1 MDKQIGMPAAG
12 SATGKTK
19 NEFIQQAH
27 EAREARE
34 LTRRRD
40 QATTVIQAFFKAVH
54 VRRTFKKQACKKLD
68 QIIET
73 SSFPH
78 ASNVTL
84 TLLRQILFVC
94 DGSHDR
100 NILDSLIQLILSTSS
115 PKKIT
120 TFSGAGN
127 NHSDKPKDTSQSLIE
142 DAIKESIEL
151 SSDHVKLDDGSKSS
165 SDSLNVHRSTECQNF
180 VRLIIEES
188 IISESSYQK
197 WVNVLEKILILC
209 LNYLNEKNSARLDS
223 QHIDTYMQILNLFT
237 SVELL
242 EKNISSGETECFLPL
257 EEKMRVSQNK
267 MRVIDTLAK
276 ELFERTLCKR
286 KDFFEASST
295 LICERINRFR
305 NDLKA
310 SILHCYTQIVTRFLY
325 LESLPQKHDEKQ
337 LKPSRESLVE
347 IIISMLIIPGFIHCI
362 SKYSQNSLNELNES
376 SLFESC
382 LKLFIAD
389 RDFQQLNSTSSVCM
403 LANLIHLASLN
414 EEILVK
420 NTIAFVVLVTRLQES
435 CQKNMMIVSSSNNS
449 RNLKLII
456 DMKNNKKKSEAM
468 DVSFNPLLGWLTRER
483 STNIDQEI
491 IKPQLSH
498 LWSARFLK
506 ILFNDLLK
514 ANEKLTDLSNVSN
527 RAQSSSPRHKML
539 SMFSPNRSNNFC
551 NYQTTSCDPQALMQK
566 SLFRRAIERATTTMT
581 KTINSPY
588 TKTTGSSGSSE
599 SAKLTTPEVNRIS
612 LVCFMLHSSLQT
624 LTALNQEIL
633 TGLCLHDY
641 ILSNLWKFISS
652 LGSNNGLKP
661 FLEHLTIYTKTN
673 TPEFHI
679 LILFCECASH
689 LISILDD
696 SELYEKQVPFHI
708 EDLIA
713 ISGSLNS
720 FVFRVISNNLIPI
733 NANQEMDP
741 TLYATHKLL
750 TDLYKRDCRRKFAP
764 PDHWLIKDI
773 KMSIFLKDLEAGK
786 PVAKTIM
793 RMLPHV
799 IQHKERVLIFRKLVS
814 KDKAQHCPGTGLSTL
829 ITIQRSRVVE
839 DGYQQLVRL
848 PPHALKGLIRVKFIN
863 DFGLDEAGIDQ
874 DGVFKEFLEDTIK
887 KVFDPALNLFCST
900 SEQRLYPSPTS
911 RLHEDYLSLFNFV
924 GKMLGKAVY
933 EGIVVDVPFASFFL
947 SRVLGQP
954 QSLLYSPI
962 DELPSLDPEL
972 YKSLTYIKHYEGDVS
987 ELELTFSIDQDFMG
1001 KIETH
1006 ELERG
1011 GKSIP
1016 VTRESRVRYIHSV
1029 ANFRMKTQIEKQ
1041 TEAFVKGF
1049 KSIINPEWLSMFSA
1063 SEFQRLISG
1072 DNTPIDLQDLRR
1084 HTKYFGGFHNNHRVV
1099 CWLWDILEKD
1109 FNAEEHKLFLKFV
1122 TSCSKPPLLGF
1133 ANLEPPFSIRCVEVS
1148 DDQDSGDTVG
1158 SVLRGF
1164 LALRPL
1170 DPVDRLPTSSTCFN
1184 LLKLPNYQRRSTLR
1198 EKLRYAIKSN
1208 PGFELS

>member
-1 MDKQIGMPAAG
+1 MDKPIGMPVA
-12 SATGKTK
+12 SSTTGKTK
-19 NEFIQQAH
+19 NDFIQQAH

-34 LTRRRD
+34 LARRRN
-40 QATTVIQAFFKAVH
+40 QATTLIQAFFKAVH
-54 VRRTFKKQACKKLD
+54 VRRTLKEQACKQLGE
-68 QIIET
+68 IIKN
-73 SSFPH
+73 SSFTQENN
-78 ASNVTL
+78 SSTL
-84 TLLRQILFVC
+84 TLMRQILFVC
-94 DGSHDR
+94 DADNDR
-100 NILDSLIQLILSTSS
+100 NIIDSLIQLILSTSS
-115 PKKIT
+115 FKQEAATGERETRHPGISKET
-120 TFSGAGN
+120 
-127 NHSDKPKDTSQSLIE
+127 PQSLIE
-142 DAIKESIEL
+142 GAIKESIEL
-151 SSDHVKLDDGSKSS
+151 SSDHVKPDDGSKLSTS
-165 SDSLNVHRSTECQNF
+165 NHDIHKPKEYKSL
-180 VRLIIEES
+180 VRLIIEDS
-188 IISESSYQK
+188 INNESSYQL
-197 WVNVLEKILILC
+197 WVNLLEKILILC
-209 LNYLNEKNSARLDS
+209 LNYLNGTNSTILDS
-223 QHIDTYMQILNLFT
+223 QHIDTYMQVLNRFT
-237 SVELL
+237 SGDSLAQSINSYEKCSVLL
-242 EKNISSGETECFLPL
+242 EDQLRVTE
-257 EEKMRVSQNK
+257 K
-267 MRVIDTLAK
+267 LAK
-276 ELFERTLCKR
+276 ELFRKTLFKR
-286 KDFFEASST
+286 KDFFKATSAI
-295 LICERINRFR
+295 ICERINRFR
-305 NDLKA
+305 IDLRA
-310 SILHCYTQIVTRFLY
+310 SILHCYTQIVTKFLQLERFPESHTGKLY
-325 LESLPQKHDEKQ
+325 
-337 LKPSRESLVE
+337 KPSREDLVE
-347 IIISMLIIPGFIHCI
+347 IMIDMLMIPGFIH
-362 SKYSQNSLNELNES
+362 SLEKYSPNSLKELNES
-376 SLFESC
+376 SIFELC
-382 LKLFIAD
+382 LEMFIVE
-389 RDFQQLNSTSSVCM
+389 RDFQKLNSTSSVCM
-403 LANLIHLASLN
+403 LANLIHLAALN
-414 EEILVK
+414 EDILAK
-420 NTIAFVVLVTRLQES
+420 DTIAFVILVTKLEES
-435 CQKNMMIVSSSNNS
+435 CQKNMMIVSSSTNS

-468 DVSFNPLLGWLTRER
+468 DVSFNPLLGWLTREH
-483 STNIDQEI
+483 STNIDQDI
-491 IKPQLSH
+491 IKPQLRH
-498 LWSARFLK
+498 LWSAKFLK

-514 ANEKLTDLSNVSN
+514 ANERLAELNNISNKG
-527 RAQSSSPRHKML
+527 QSSSPRHKIT
-539 SMFSPNRSNNFC
+539 STFSPYKSNNFC
-551 NYQTTSCDPQALMQK
+551 NRNSSCDPQSTISK

-581 KTINSPY
+581 KTINSSY
-588 TKTTGSSGSSE
+588 TKTTGTSGSSE
-599 SAKLTTPEVNRIS
+599 SAKLTTPEVHRIS
-612 LVCFMLHSSLQT
+612 LVCFMLHTSLQT

-633 TGLCLHDY
+633 PGLCSRNY
-641 ILSNLWKFISS
+641 IPSNLWKFINS
-652 LGSNNGLKP
+652 LGSNNGLKA

-696 SELYEKQVPFHI
+696 SELYEKQEPFHI

-713 ISGSLNS
+713 ISSSLNS

-733 NANQEMDP
+733 NTNQEMDP

-764 PDHWLIKDI
+764 HDHWLIKDI

-793 RMLPHV
+793 RMIPHV
-799 IQHKERVLIFRKLVS
+799 IPHKERVLIFRKLVS
-814 KDKAQHCPGTGLSTL
+814 KDKAHYCSGTGLSTL
-829 ITIQRSRVVE
+829 ITIQRSRIVE

-887 KVFDPALNLFCST
+887 RVFDPALNLFCST

-1016 VTRESRVRYIHSV
+1016 VTKESRVRYIHSV

-1041 TEAFVKGF
+1041 TDAFVKGF

-1072 DNTPIDLQDLRR
+1072 DNTPVDLQDLRR

-1099 CWLWDILEKD
+1099 CWLWDVLEKD
-1109 FNAEEHKLFLKFV
+1109 FNSEEHKLFLKFV

-1164 LALRPL
+1164 LAMRPL

-1198 EKLRYAIKSN
+1198 EKLRYAIRSN

>member
-1 MDKQIGMPAAG
+1 MDKPIGMPAA
-12 SATGKTK
+12 SSTTGKTK
-19 NEFIQQAH
+19 NDFIQQAH

-34 LTRRRD
+34 LARRRD
-40 QATTVIQAFFKAVH
+40 QASTRIQAFFRAVH
-54 VRRTFKKQACKKLD
+54 VRRTLKEQACKQLHE
-68 QIIET
+68 IIKT

-78 ASNVTL
+78 EDYNNYTSTL
-84 TLLRQILFVC
+84 IRQILFVC
-94 DGSHDR
+94 DGANDR

-115 PKKIT
+115 PKQKET
-120 TFSGAGN
+120 TISEVETKR
-127 NHSDKPKDTSQSLIE
+127 SDISKDTPQSLID

-151 SSDHVKLDDGSKSS
+151 SSDHVKQENNCELSTNNLDVYRPREYKSFIRLVVE
-165 SDSLNVHRSTECQNF
+165 DSINNELQ
-180 VRLIIEES
+180 
-188 IISESSYQK
+188 YQV
-197 WVNVLEKILILC
+197 WVNLLEKILIMC
-209 LNYLNEKNSARLDS
+209 LDYLNETNSTRLDS

-237 SVELL
+237 SSDSLARNVNSD
-242 EKNISSGETECFLPL
+242 EKCLLPL
-257 EEKMRVSQNK
+257 EDQFRVSDK
-267 MRVIDTLAK
+267 LAK
-276 ELFERTLCKR
+276 ELFIKTLFRR
-286 KDFFEASST
+286 KDFFKASST

-310 SILHCYTQIVTRFLY
+310 SILHCYTQIVTKFLN
-325 LESLPQKHDEKQ
+325 LENSPESFAGKLFSL
-337 LKPSRESLVE
+337 SREDLVE
-347 IIISMLIIPGFIHCI
+347 IMISVLIIPGFIHCLE
-362 SKYSQNSLNELNES
+362 KYSPNSLRELNES
-376 SLFESC
+376 SLFGLC
-382 LKLFIAD
+382 LKLFIVE

-403 LANLIHLASLN
+403 LANIIHLAALN
-414 EEILVK
+414 EDILVK
-420 NTIAFVVLVTRLQES
+420 DTIAFVVLITKLEES

-483 STNIDQEI
+483 STNIDQDI

-498 LWSARFLK
+498 LWSAKFLK

-514 ANEKLTDLSNVSN
+514 ANERIDELNDTSNKG
-527 RAQSSSPRHKML
+527 QSSSPRHRIA
-539 SMFSPNRSNNFC
+539 SIFSSNRSNNFP
-551 NYQTTSCDPQALMQK
+551 NQTLSCDPQSMISK

-581 KTINSPY
+581 KTINTSY
-588 TKTTGSSGSSE
+588 TKTTGTSGSSE
-599 SAKLTTPEVNRIS
+599 SAKLTTPEVHRIS
-612 LVCFMLHSSLQT
+612 LVCFMLHTSLQT

-652 LGSNNGLKP
+652 LGSNNGLKA
-661 FLEHLTIYTKTN
+661 FLEHLTIYTKAN

-696 SELYEKQVPFHI
+696 SELYEKQVPFHL

-713 ISGSLNS
+713 ISSSLNS

-733 NANQEMDP
+733 NSNQEMDP

-764 PDHWLIKDI
+764 QDHWLIKDI

-786 PVAKTIM
+786 SLAKTIM

-799 IQHKERVLIFRKLVS
+799 IPHKERVLIFRKLVS
-814 KDKAQHCPGTGLSTL
+814 KDKAQYCSGTGLSTL
-829 ITIQRSRVVE
+829 ITIQRSRIVE
-839 DGYQQLVRL
+839 DGYQQLIRL
-848 PPHALKGLIRVKFIN
+848 PSHALKGLIRVKFIN

-887 KVFDPALNLFCST
+887 RVFDPALNLFCST

-1001 KIETH
+1001 KIETY

-1041 TEAFVKGF
+1041 TDAFVKGF

-1109 FNAEEHKLFLKFV
+1109 FNSEEHKLFLKFV

-1164 LALRPL
+1164 LAMRPL

-1198 EKLRYAIKSN
+1198 EKLRYAIRSN